1 MGTHF
6 LEAEFP
12 LLMLDLDIKSSV
24 HTAQSIDIFKPGPDF
39 WSYFILQF
47 CLNRSKFTLIETM
60 YRVWKLR
67 TDLYKICTNF
77 WSGLYDR
84 LFRGGQV
91 YMIGCLEVV
100 RCISPT
106 VKKWSGVYH
115 RLFRGGQVYMTHC

>member
-24 HTAQSIDIFKPGPDF
+24 HTAQSIDIFKPGPVF

-100 RCISPT
+100 R
-106 VKKWSGVYH
+106 
-115 RLFRGGQVYMTHC
+115 